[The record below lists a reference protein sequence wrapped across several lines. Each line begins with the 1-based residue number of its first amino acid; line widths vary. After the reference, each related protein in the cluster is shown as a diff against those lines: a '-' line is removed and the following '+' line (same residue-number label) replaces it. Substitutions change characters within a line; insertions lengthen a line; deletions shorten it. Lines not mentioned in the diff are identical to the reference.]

1 MFEYMNMNMTIF
13 HGLGMLIF
21 WSIIFYLLFS
31 ISSKETEEDKETPL
45 DILKKRLVKGDISKE
60 EYINLKDF
68 LQK

>member
-13 HGLGMLIF
+13 DGLGMLIF